1 MSNSTSTLTEGK
13 SGVSTAADNQAQTIN
28 NTTAADLRYITAEE
42 YKVLR
47 GIFDRFGI
55 DDLEWCSEAVSNLT
69 WLSFKEFF
77 TTQPD
82 IITHLN
88 KTATDGENA
97 TTIRRFIRSLSNVNE
112 HLSEVME
119 CYEMLRNIACISKF
133 IGEASIK
140 I

>member
-1 MSNSTSTLTEGK
+1 MSNSTSTPAVGI

-55 DDLEWCSEAVSNLT
+55 DDLEWCSEAISNLT
-69 WLSFKEFF
+69 WLSFGEFF
-77 TTQPD
+77 TTQPA

-88 KTATDGENA
+88 NTATDGENA
-97 TTIRRFIRSLSNVNE
+97 TTICRFIHSLSNVNE
-112 HLSEVME
+112 HLSEVVE
-119 CYEMLRNIACISKF
+119 CYEMLRNVARISKA
-133 IGEASIK
+133 IGEVSIVR
-140 I
+140 

>member
-1 MSNSTSTLTEGK
+1 MSFDKVCPAVGI

-55 DDLEWCSEAVSNLT
+55 DDLEWCSDAVFGLT
-69 WLSFKEFF
+69 CSSFKEFF
-77 TTQPD
+77 TTQPA

-97 TTIRRFIRSLSNVNE
+97 TTIRRFIRSLANVNE
-112 HLSEVME
+112 HLSEVTE
-119 CYEMLRNIACISKF
+119 CYEMLRNIACISKA
-133 IGEASIK
+133 IGKVSIVR
-140 I
+140 